1 MKFVTSIQKIT
12 GTPLSSVEFRG
23 CRTKVE
29 TCCKHA
35 TSLFS
40 NTCIIPIYYHNMAH
54 KTVSN

>member
-40 NTCIIPIYYHNMAH
+40 NTCIYTYLLSQHG
-54 KTVSN
+54 T